1 MAHLQKVSG
10 RPQTARCWEMR
21 RFSRSILVSPMRSSA
36 EKRSQSITVTVS
48 VWSYTAAVEREC
60 FMYSHKV
67 RGSIIT
73 HIHNTY
79 SRSTIINESPNA
91 AMLLLIAIHFWPAN
105 YAIITIMTRTNPM
118 YVYSI
123 CTCSSV
129 QYIYRHLR
137 LVG

>member
-73 HIHNTY
+73 HVHNTY
-79 SRSTIINESPNA
+79 SRSTIINGVTECCNA
-91 AMLLLIAIHFWPAN
+91 PADSYPFLACQLCNNN
-105 YAIITIMTRTNPM
+105 Y
-118 YVYSI
+118 YDKD
-123 CTCSSV
+123 
-129 QYIYRHLR
+129 
-137 LVG
+137 